1 VVKQI
6 TLAAER
12 GNAHAQNN
20 LGIIFR
26 NGRGTLKATPSDY
39 VEAAKWFR
47 RAAEQ
52 GHPDAQHSFGVMC
65 SAGQGTQQSVVQAH
79 MWLSLAMT
87 GRQGA
92 NRELS
97 IEAREVVS
105 MRMTPGQ
112 ITKAKRLAR
121 AWQPRAEVPIPG

>member
-1 VVKQI
+1 MKQI
-6 TLAAER
+6 TLAAEQ

-26 NGRGTLKATPSDY
+26 NGRGTLNATPNDY
-39 VEAAKWFR
+39 TEAVKWFQ

-52 GHPDAQHSFGVMC
+52 GHPDAQHSLGVMC
-65 SAGQGTQQSVVQAH
+65 STGEGTRQSVVQAH

-97 IEAREVVS
+97 IEARELVALS
-105 MRMTPGQ
+105 MTPGQ

-121 AWQPRAEVPIPG
+121 AWQAKAEITVEA